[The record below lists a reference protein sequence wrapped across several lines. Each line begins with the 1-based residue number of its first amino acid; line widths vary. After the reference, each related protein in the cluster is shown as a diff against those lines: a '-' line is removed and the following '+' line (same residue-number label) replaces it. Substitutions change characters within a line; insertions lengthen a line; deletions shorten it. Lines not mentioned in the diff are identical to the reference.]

1 MVEPERLRA
10 DITQPSATPGAVIA
24 SPASPLT
31 DEQCDNARRGAAEAS
46 FIGARIRAMSSN
58 DERFV
63 MPLYSAAEAARHL
76 DVPAST
82 FRTWAHGYRNSPRG
96 RPPVVGDPIVTTVPL
111 DSGVSIPF
119 IGLAEGYVLAAI
131 RRAGVPLQRIR
142 PALDR
147 LRDEFGI
154 EHVLASRKLFTDGAE
169 VLYDYAEHEGDTPEA
184 RSARELVV
192 VRNDQRVFNEIVD
205 SYLQRIDFHDDP
217 WARVIHL
224 PKYRQADVVVDL
236 KRSFG
241 APIFAHGG
249 VRLETVLAAFKRGAG
264 IDELINEYG
273 VPEADILDVVRV
285 HTDAA

>member
-1 MVEPERLRA
+1 ML
-10 DITQPSATPGAVIA
+10 G
-24 SPASPLT
+24 
-31 DEQCDNARRGAAEAS
+31 G
-46 FIGARIRAMSSN
+46 RIRAMSSD

-63 MPLYSAAEAARHL
+63 VPLYSATDAARHL

-82 FRTWAHGYRNSPRG
+82 FRTWARGYRNLPKG
-96 RPPVVGDPIVTTVPL
+96 RSPVVGDPIITTVPV
-111 DSGVSIPF
+111 DSGASIPF
-119 IGLAEGYVLAAI
+119 VGLAEGYVLAAI

-147 LRDEFGI
+147 LRDELGI

-169 VLYDYAEHEGDTPEA
+169 VLYDYAEQQGDTPEA

-205 SYLQRIDFHDDP
+205 SYLQRIDFHDDQ

-224 PKYRQADVVVDL
+224 PKYRQADVVVDHQ
-236 KRSFG
+236 RGFG

-264 IDELINEYG
+264 ITELTNEYG
-273 VPEADILDVVRV
+273 VPEQDLLDVLRV
-285 HTDAA
+285 HTAAA